1 MASAWP
7 NGLPQNATAT
17 YTRKQLEKLA
27 ETRVERKV
35 HTVATWNNQPVLQ
48 LSVPVRTARWALEE
62 EKERQDARWALE
74 KEGQDA
80 RQSLEEEK
88 ERQDARQPVEKERQ
102 EQLRRVQIQDQI
114 RGTPEP
120 HDQPP
125 RVISLIRPNG
135 SPTNREYYVR
145 DQLMQRFKNAY
156 PIETM
161 DQSTPSL
168 GHVYKLPLS
177 GILITSQ
184 AKETLRTDTDHN
196 AFQLVPVNE
205 DTVYGNM
212 APTMRHALLCTV
224 VPVEMEVAPE
234 QTRSKNVV
242 G

>member
-62 EKERQDARWALE
+62 EKERQDAR
-74 KEGQDA
+74 
-80 RQSLEEEK
+80 
-88 ERQDARQPVEKERQ
+88 QPVEKERQ

-120 HDQPP
+120 DDQPP